1 MDAKTDLLKRLES
14 GYSLPALSVVAIRLV
29 ELASDEQCSV
39 NDLVSLIEKDP
50 SLAIRLLKIA
60 NSAFFRTAEP
70 ATTLRQAVIRIGF
83 QQLRIMALSL
93 SLRDTFPMGTAGGF
107 DYERFWRA
115 SLYRALMAKSLA
127 EQIGT
132 CNPEEA
138 FVAGLTMGVGFLI
151 FFNVFI
157 RDSGQEIGQ
166 ELDSLEKL
174 LAWEQEKF
182 GVNHRQIGAAALRYW
197 KFPDSI
203 VDCQEGFLKL
213 PGCSPLSTVC
223 ELARIM
229 SMSLLGR
236 SKDFHDLFRD
246 AKDWLGLG
254 ENAIN
259 AAILSVFQEVD
270 DIAENLK
277 IEMDKEKDLLGLM
290 EKANQ
295 ALSGISEK
303 ISMMQFQGGAI
314 EPPSFETIKEGR
326 NGKDLITN
334 TLQAVAHEIRNPLV
348 AVAGFARKLSSTLD
362 PESKGGKYAQIILQE
377 AQRLEE
383 ALNQMKA

>member
-1 MDAKTDLLKRLES
+1 MDTETDLLKRLES
-14 GYSLPALSVVAIRLV
+14 GYSLPVLSIVAIRLV
-29 ELASDEQCSV
+29 ELASDEACSV
-39 NDLVSLIEKDP
+39 NDLVSLVEKDP

-60 NSAFFRTAEP
+60 NSAFFRAAEP
-70 ATTLRQAVIRIGF
+70 VTTLKQAVIRIGF

-93 SLRDTFPMGTAGGF
+93 SLRDTFPMGKVGGF
-107 DYERFWRA
+107 DYERFWRV
-115 SLYRALMAKSLA
+115 SLYRALIAKSLA
-127 EQIGT
+127 KQLGT

-138 FVAGLTMGVGFLI
+138 FVAGLTLGVGFLL
-151 FFNVFI
+151 FFNMFI
-157 RDSGQEIGQ
+157 KDSVEKIEP

-174 LAWEQEKF
+174 LAWENEKF

-203 VDCQEGFLKL
+203 VECQEGYLKP

-229 SMSLLGR
+229 SMGLLGR
-236 SKDFHDLFRD
+236 SKDFHDLFSD
-246 AKDWLGLG
+246 ARDWLGFG

-259 AAILSVFQEVD
+259 AAILSVFQEVEA
-270 DIAENLK
+270 IAESLK
-277 IEMDKEKDLLGLM
+277 VEMNKEKDLLGLM
-290 EKANQ
+290 EKANR

-303 ISMMQFQGGAI
+303 IAMLQFHGSGG
-314 EPPSFETIKEGR
+314 EPPSFETIKEDREGP
-326 NGKDLITN
+326 DVVSH

-348 AVAGFARKLSSTLD
+348 AVAGFARKLSTTLD
-362 PESKGGKYAQIILQE
+362 PESKSGKYAQIILQE

-383 ALNQMKA
+383 ALNQMNA